1 MDKEIKYAFV
11 TGASGE
17 IGQAICLSLARA
29 GWNLYIH
36 YHQNKQ
42 AIESLLPQLL
52 AENVD
57 VILIQAD
64 FDDLASV
71 VAMEKQVFQIDAFV
85 HAAGNSHYSLFQD
98 MTDKE
103 ITKLWNVHML
113 VPMQLIRIFT
123 PKLMKS
129 NQGRIV
135 FISSIWGEVGAA
147 MEVAYSTVKGAQIAF
162 CRALSQEL
170 GPSGITVNAI
180 APGVVQTKMMDSFSS
195 EEQVVLRE
203 EIPFKRF
210 AKPAEIA
217 DTVEFITSKKAS
229 YITGEVLRINGGWL
243 M

>member
-36 YHQNKQ
+36 YYQNKQ
-42 AIESLLPQLL
+42 AVESLLPHLL

-57 VILIQAD
+57 VIPIQAN
-64 FDDLASV
+64 FDDITSV
-71 VAMEKQVFQIDAFV
+71 AEMEKQVFQIDAFI
-85 HAAGNSHYSLFQD
+85 HAAGISHYALFQD
-98 MTDKE
+98 MTDID
-103 ITKLWNVHML
+103 ITKLWNVHMFI
-113 VPMQLIRIFT
+113 PMQLIRTFI
-123 PKLMKS
+123 PKLTKS
-129 NQGRIV
+129 KQGRIV

-170 GPSGITVNAI
+170 GPSGTTVNAV
-180 APGVVQTKMMDSFSS
+180 APGVVQTKMMDQFST
-195 EEQVVLRE
+195 EEQAILRE

-210 AKPAEIA
+210 AKPQEIA
-217 DTVEFITSKKAS
+217 DTIEFITSKKAN

>member
-36 YHQNKQ
+36 YYQNKQ
-42 AIESLLPQLL
+42 AVESLLPHLL

-57 VILIQAD
+57 VIPIQAN
-64 FDDLASV
+64 FDDITSV
-71 VAMEKQVFQIDAFV
+71 AEMEKQVFQIDAFI
-85 HAAGNSHYSLFQD
+85 HAAGSSHYALFQD
-98 MTDKE
+98 MTDID
-103 ITKLWNVHML
+103 ITKLWNVHMFI
-113 VPMQLIRIFT
+113 PMQLIRTFI
-123 PKLMKS
+123 PKLTKS
-129 NQGRIV
+129 KQGRIV

-170 GPSGITVNAI
+170 GPSGTTVNAV
-180 APGVVQTKMMDSFSS
+180 APGVVQTKMMDQFST
-195 EEQVVLRE
+195 EEQAILRE

-210 AKPAEIA
+210 AKPQEIA
-217 DTVEFITSKKAS
+217 DTIEFITSKKAN

>member
-11 TGASGE
+11 TGASGG

-42 AIESLLPQLL
+42 AVENLLPELL
-52 AENVD
+52 AQNVD

-64 FDDLASV
+64 FDDVASV
-71 VAMEKQVFQIDAFV
+71 AEMEKQVFQVDAFI
-85 HAAGNSHYSLFQD
+85 HAAGNSHYALFQD
-98 MTDKE
+98 MTDID
-103 ITKLWNVHML
+103 ITKLWNIHMF
-113 VPMQLIRIFT
+113 VPMQLIRTFI

-129 NQGRIV
+129 HQGRIV

-170 GPSGITVNAI
+170 GPSGITVNAVT
-180 APGVVQTKMMDSFSS
+180 PGVVQTEMMDSFSA
-195 EEQVVLRE
+195 EEQALLRS

-210 AKPAEIA
+210 AKPEEIA
-217 DTVEFITSKKAS
+217 DTVEFITSKKAR

>member
-36 YHQNKQ
+36 YYQNKQ
-42 AIESLLPQLL
+42 AVESLLPHLL
-52 AENVD
+52 AEDVD

-64 FDDLASV
+64 FDDTASV
-71 VAMEKQVFQIDAFV
+71 AEVEKQVFQIDAFI
-85 HAAGNSHYSLFQD
+85 HAAGNSHYALFQD
-98 MTDKE
+98 MTDID
-103 ITKLWNVHML
+103 ITKLWNVHMFG
-113 VPMQLIRIFT
+113 PMQLIRTFI
-123 PKLMKS
+123 PKLTKS
-129 NQGRIV
+129 KQGRIV
-135 FISSIWGEVGAA
+135 FISSIWGEVGAT
-147 MEVAYSTVKGAQIAF
+147 MEVAYSTVKGAQITF

-170 GPSGITVNAI
+170 GSSGITVNAVT
-180 APGVVQTKMMDSFSS
+180 PGVVQTKMMDQFST
-195 EEQVVLRE
+195 EEQAILRE

-210 AKPAEIA
+210 AKPQEIA
-217 DTVEFITSKKAS
+217 DTVEFLTSKKAN